1 MGSANSSGGRTT
13 AVGAAGGVPVDP
25 KTFFAF
31 DVPKLTLIDRK
42 GNGKCMKTYLM
53 TADSGMSNTESGP
66 LIMKVSNYCSRNNM
80 VVVCSNTNESSCIHV
95 CMHMLLNL
103 VQTTDI
109 CFHAQHRLLSI
120 FASTILPIHAFP

>member
-31 DVPKLTLIDRK
+31 DVPKLTLVDRK

-66 LIMKVSNYCSRNNM
+66 LIMKVSNYCSRNR
-80 VVVCSNTNESSCIHV
+80 VVVCSQTNESSCIHV
-95 CMHMLLNL
+95 CMR
-103 VQTTDI
+103 I
-109 CFHAQHRLLSI
+109 CVYLFESCSKH
-120 FASTILPIHAFP
+120 